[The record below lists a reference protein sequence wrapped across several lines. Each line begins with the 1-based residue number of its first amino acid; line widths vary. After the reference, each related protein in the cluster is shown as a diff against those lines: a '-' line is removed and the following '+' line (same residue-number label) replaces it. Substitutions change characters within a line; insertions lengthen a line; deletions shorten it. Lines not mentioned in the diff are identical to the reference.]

1 MRRRPVNTATAL
13 AVPSPTVTSRLGLP
27 ARGTIWMEVTSPL
40 MRMGSRTAASAMGT
54 TSTPQNRSCRRA
66 RSMSS
71 VVDLSRLAMSR
82 SPTRPEGT
90 AYGPVARF
98 LHWATFA
105 ALVAQFVVGYRLGE
119 DAEDELEDI
128 LEDGGLVLVHVALGV
143 GILALA
149 ALRLWW
155 RHRAGLPPWSERLS
169 PAQRTLAHR
178 IEQVLYLCLFAAPLS
193 GLLLVLVT
201 DDALPL
207 HIATHVLLLAAFAAH
222 VALVLGKGLL
232 RRML

>member
-40 MRMGSRTAASAMGT
+40 MRMGSRTGASAIGT
-54 TSTPQNRSCRRA
+54 TSTPQNRSCNRA

-82 SPTRPEGT
+82 RPTAPEGT
-90 AYGPVARF
+90 AYGAAARF

-143 GILALA
+143 GILVLA
-149 ALRLWW
+149 AVRLWW
-155 RHRAGLPPWSERLS
+155 RRRAGLPPWSVRLS

-178 IEQVLYLCLFAAPLS
+178 TEQALYLSLFAVPLS
-193 GLLLVLVT
+193 GLFLVLVS
-201 DDALPL
+201 DDALAL
-207 HIATHVLLLAAFAAH
+207 HIASHVLLFLAVGAH
-222 VALVLGKGLL
+222 LALVLGKGLV
-232 RRML
+232 RRMV